1 MLVASILS
9 ELSDAI
15 TTVVGDYGL
24 YAVFWLMFI
33 DAVLPAASELVMVY
47 GGALAAGAFAN
58 QHVTLFG
65 RTIDDGL
72 PAYLAIAL
80 AGTIGYTLGAI
91 LGWAIGLYGGRP
103 YLERHGRWLHLSAEK
118 LDQAERWFE
127 RWESWAVFLGRLTP
141 VVRSFVSI
149 PAGVFETPFV
159 RYTLLTLLGSAI
171 WCFAFAGAG
180 YAAGEAWEDVHHA
193 FHYVEYVI
201 AAAILGGAAWF
212 AWRYLRRRRQR
223 LTEESSGV

>member
-1 MLVASILS
+1 VLVASVLS
-9 ELSDAI
+9 ELSDAV

-58 QHVTLFG
+58 QQVTLFG

-91 LGWAIGLYGGRP
+91 FGWAIGLYGGRP
-103 YLERHGRWLHLSAEK
+103 YLERHGRWLHLSKAK
-118 LDQAERWFE
+118 LDRAERWFE
-127 RWESWAVFLGRLTP
+127 RWENWAVFLGRLTP

-212 AWRYLRRRRQR
+212 GWRYIRRRRQR
-223 LTEESSGV
+223 LTEESSGA